1 MKNNMKI
8 GVPKEIKVKE
18 DRVAITP
25 QGVDILVKQG
35 HNVYIE
41 KSAGIGSGFEDE
53 EYKKAGAVIFNTAEE
68 VYENSEIIVKV
79 KEPQPSEYRLLK
91 KNQILFTY
99 LHLAVEKEL
108 TKELINRKIT
118 SIAYET
124 IQTQDGKLPLLLPMS
139 EVAGKMSIQIAANLL
154 ENRNKGAGILL
165 GGIAGVP
172 AGKVLII
179 GAGSVGINAA
189 KVAIGMGANVG
200 IVDVNTDKLRQ
211 VDNMF
216 GTKIKTYVSNE
227 YTIKEL
233 IKDTDALICAVL
245 IPGHRAPRLI
255 SEEMVKSMKKGSVIV
270 DVSIDQGGIVET
282 IDRITTID
290 DPCFEKYGVIHYS
303 VANIPGSVA
312 RTSTIA
318 LTNETIKYLSNIVN
332 NGLIDAIKADS
343 SLAAGINTFNGELTN
358 KGVAQALNM
367 DYTEL
372 PSIIGF

>member
-1 MKNNMKI
+1 MKI

-68 VYENSEIIVKV
+68 VYDNSEIIVKV
-79 KEPQPSEYRLLK
+79 KEPQPSEYKLLK

-99 LHLAVEKEL
+99 LHLAVEKAL
-108 TKELINRKIT
+108 TQELINRKVT

-124 IQTQDGKLPLLLPMS
+124 IQTKEGKLPLLLPMS
-139 EVAGKMSIQIAANLL
+139 EVAGKMSVQIAANLL

-189 KVAIGMGANVG
+189 KVAIGMGANVS

-233 IKDTDALICAVL
+233 IKDADALICAVL

-290 DPCFEKYGVIHYS
+290 DPCYEKYGVIHYS

-332 NGLIDAIKADS
+332 NGLIEAIKADS
-343 SLAAGINTFNGELTN
+343 SLAAGVNTFNGELTN